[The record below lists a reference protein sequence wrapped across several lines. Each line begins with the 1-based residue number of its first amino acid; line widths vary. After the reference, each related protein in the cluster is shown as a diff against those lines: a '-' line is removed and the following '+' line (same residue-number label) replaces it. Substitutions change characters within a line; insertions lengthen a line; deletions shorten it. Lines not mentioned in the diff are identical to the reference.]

1 MNSLTT
7 VGVQGTRKGEALP
20 AYAVMVPQP
29 GVLTKMIA
37 RGSPRK
43 SKGYSYD

>member
-1 MNSLTT
+1 MNSLTA
-7 VGVQGTRKGEALP
+7 VWVQGTRKGAALP
-20 AYAVMVPQP
+20 AYAVIVPQP

-37 RGSPRK
+37 RGLPRK